1 MQAGFLI
8 FVFTLKTRYSV
19 RKGSGTTNYYWCY
32 LLKIERRETRAYYG

>member
-19 RKGSGTTNYYWCY
+19 RKGNYYWCY